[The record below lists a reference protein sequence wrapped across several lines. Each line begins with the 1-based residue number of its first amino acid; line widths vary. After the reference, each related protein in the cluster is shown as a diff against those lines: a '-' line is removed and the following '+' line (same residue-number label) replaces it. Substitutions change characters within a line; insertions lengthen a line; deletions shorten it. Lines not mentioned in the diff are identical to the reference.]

1 MGQLVYGTLYFVLT
15 VSLFVAVRYIIYQKK
30 VIDSLERERKHT
42 TKIRVFNSEE
52 LHQMVNERTLDEIK
66 YKSSELGRLK

>member
-30 VIDSLERERKHT
+30 VINSLERERKHT

-52 LHQMVNERTLDEIK
+52 LHQMVNERTLDVIK